1 MSYFSRNNKKSDF
14 LVFFVVKCNSQLIS
28 LNYTQKHLPDVGRI
42 ERYDPAFILR
52 FSIHSLLAGYIEPM
66 EYSSLGLLAITFI
79 SMSSPDNGIR
89 RLAYDTLVGFKNA
102 LEVMFSSV

>member
-1 MSYFSRNNKKSDF
+1 M
-14 LVFFVVKCNSQLIS
+14 FFVDKCNSQLIS
-28 LNYTQKHLPDVGRI
+28 RKCVQKQFPNAGSI

-66 EYSSLGLLAITFI
+66 EFSSLGLLAITFI
-79 SMSSPDNGIR
+79 SMSSPDFGIR

-102 LEVMFSSV
+102 LEVIFSSV